1 MVISGESKM
10 KNKFFCVLCSVLCIL
25 LLISCASTQKAKE
38 TKAGPI
44 VIDQTIEKDPKEQNM
59 VPPAAPGPA
68 VPEFIPVKEASS
80 PLQTKMVSVAARNTP
95 LREVLFT
102 IAETANFNLVMERGV
117 DTEIPVTMTL
127 KNISVEDALNIIM
140 GSVDYLYSIKDNI
153 MTISAMGTEIFELG
167 HPNVIQE
174 YKIKA
179 GGDIL
184 SGTSSASSGSGG
196 NAVSGDVS
204 LQSESDKTSFSFWDA
219 VEKSLDTL
227 LKPQSAGQGKIQPSF
242 TVNRMAGTVMVTAA
256 KKDLERVGA
265 YINNLKKVLNRQV
278 LIEARIV
285 EVQLSKGLQYGIDWN
300 YIARSVMLGGKVNFG
315 TEAFTG
321 VVDSNGPNF
330 QVAVTENKN
339 FTFLLRALQEQGDVS
354 TLSNPRIN
362 IMNGQTALLSVG
374 RNTSFVSRVETTTT
388 TGTTPTTTFTV
399 ETNSVLSGVIFGIVP
414 FINSNGEITLTI
426 TPIVSNLVEL
436 DKQSIGTGDNSIEIK
451 LPTVDLREMSTTVKV
466 MDGQMIIIGGLIDN
480 KERLNEDKVPLLG
493 DIPFLGTAFK
503 SVDKVD
509 EKTELVIMLIPRLIS

>member
-1 MVISGESKM
+1 M
-10 KNKFFCVLCSVLCIL
+10 KKLFHFFCVLCSVLCIL
-25 LLISCASTQKAKE
+25 LLISCASAQKAKE
-38 TKAGPI
+38 TKVEPI
-44 VIDQTIEKDPKEQNM
+44 VLDQTIEKDSKEQNM
-59 VPPAAPGPA
+59 IPPATPEPA

-127 KNISVEDALNIIM
+127 KNISVEDALHIIM
-140 GSVDYLYSIKDNI
+140 DSVDYLYSIKDNI

-184 SGTSSASSGSGG
+184 SGTSSASAGSGGG

-204 LQSESDKTSFSFWDA
+204 IQSESDKTSFSFWDA

-227 LKPQSAGQGKIQPSF
+227 LKSQNAGQRKIQPSF

-278 LIEARIV
+278 FIEARIV
-285 EVQLSKGLQYGIDWN
+285 EVQLSKGLKYGIDWN
-300 YIARSVMLGGKVNFG
+300 YIAQSVMLGGKINFG
-315 TEAFTG
+315 TEKFTSA
-321 VVDSNGPNF
+321 VDSNGPNF
-330 QVAVTENKN
+330 QIAVTENKN
-339 FTFLLRALQEQGDVS
+339 FSFLLRALQEQGDVS

-399 ETNSVLSGVIFGIVP
+399 ETNSVLSGIIFGIVP
-414 FINSNGEITLTI
+414 YIHSNGEITLTI
-426 TPIVSNLVEL
+426 TPIISNLVEL
-436 DKQSIGTGDNSIEIK
+436 DSKSIGTGGNSIEIK
-451 LPTVDLREMSTTVKV
+451 LPTVDLREMSTTVNV
-466 MDGQMIIIGGLIDN
+466 LDGQMIIIGGLID
-480 KERLNEDKVPLLG
+480 KKGELEEEKVPILG
-493 DIPFLGTAFK
+493 DIPILGALFK

-509 EKTELVIMLIPRLIS
+509 EKTELVIMLIPRLVS

>member
-10 KNKFFCVLCSVLCIL
+10 KNKFFRIFCPVLCIL

-38 TKAGPI
+38 TKAEPI
-44 VIDQTIEKDPKEQNM
+44 VIDQTIEKDSKDQNM
-59 VPPAAPGPA
+59 VTPAAPGPA

-102 IAETANFNLVMERGV
+102 IAETANLNLVMERNV

-127 KNISVEDALNIIM
+127 KNISVEDALHIITD
-140 GSVDYLYSIKDNI
+140 SVDYLYSIKDNI

-184 SGTSSASSGSGG
+184 SGTSSASGSGG
-196 NAVSGDVS
+196 NSVSGDVS
-204 LQSESDKTSFSFWDA
+204 IQSDSDKTSFSFWDA

-227 LKPQSAGQGKIQPSF
+227 LKSQSSAQRKIQPVF

-265 YINNLKKVLNRQV
+265 YITNLKKSLNRQV
-278 LIEARIV
+278 VIEARIV
-285 EVQLSKGLQYGIDWN
+285 EVQLSRGLKYGIDWN
-300 YIARSVMLGGKVNFG
+300 YIANSVMLGGKVSIG
-315 TEAFTG
+315 AETFTG
-321 VVDSNGPNF
+321 VIDSNGPNF
-330 QVAVTENKN
+330 QIAVTENDK
-339 FTFLLRALQEQGDVS
+339 FSFLLRALQEQGDVS

-388 TGTTPTTTFTV
+388 TGTPPTTTFTV
-399 ETNSVLSGVIFGIVP
+399 ETNSVLSGIIFGIVP

-436 DKQSIGTGDNSIEIK
+436 DKKTIGTGDNSIEIK

-466 MDGQMIIIGGLIDN
+466 LDGQMIIIGGLIDN
-480 KERLNEDKVPLLG
+480 KERLNEDKVPILG
-493 DIPFLGTAFK
+493 DIPILGAVFK
-503 SVDKVD
+503 SVDKVN
-509 EKTELVIMLIPRLIS
+509 EKTELVIMLIPRLVS